1 MCVCL
6 FVFCRRRRRR
16 RRTCCGG
23 SCLSSWLCFVVV
35 VFVAVFAVVVKVTDA
50 PLVPGTREG
59 HASFLDTLPLL
70 GLGNHARRS
79 GYKTT
84 AYCNRRSLFI
94 FSFIHVSLLILD
106 SIQLFGYTHCNDSIL
121 VVIITILVNVFLK
134 PVYCYS
140 QRE

>member
-1 MCVCL
+1 MFVCL
-6 FVFCRRRRRR
+6 FSVVVVVVVVVLVVVVRQC
-16 RRTCCGG
+16 
-23 SCLSSWLCFVVV
+23 CLSSWLCFVVVV

-94 FSFIHVSLLILD
+94 FS
-106 SIQLFGYTHCNDSIL
+106 
-121 VVIITILVNVFLK
+121 
-134 PVYCYS
+134 
-140 QRE
+140 